1 MLFKEEYHMKELKNK
16 VELAQLVELYKTG
29 KVTKTAL
36 ELELGKS
43 VSELVTPNTL
53 TVAIISE
60 VDGNTN
66 STFGVTS
73 LPEMVGE
80 KILVTLLVDKDAIMN
95 FVETKEIIEMIA
107 VEASRHQKVLKEYSK
122 FIKEHKDSE
131 VLLEDALAFF
141 LELYEESLEE
151 LFDELPE
158 ISAKLIANRTI
169 QSVKSIKAE
178 KEAIKNP
185 SEDLRLIV
193 ERLTISKKFPLA
205 FITASRKLV
214 SASVKNEDPEQK
226 LPLFYTDEKPVMNQ
240 FHQQRRAL
248 SDGTYTAEKM
258 SKVIAHD
265 YKPDT
270 NLQ

>member
-1 MLFKEEYHMKELKNK
+1 MKELKNK
-16 VELAQLVELYKTG
+16 TELAQLVELYKTG
-29 KVTKTAL
+29 KITKTSL
-36 ELELGKS
+36 ENELGKS
-43 VSELVTPNTL
+43 VSELVAPNTL
-53 TVAIISE
+53 TVSIISE

-80 KILVTLLVDKDAIMN
+80 KILVTLLVDSDAIMN
-95 FVETKEIIEMIA
+95 FVSTQEIIDMIT

-122 FIKEHKDSE
+122 FIREHKDSE
-131 VLLEDALAFF
+131 ILLEDALVLF
-141 LELYEESLEE
+141 LDIYEESLEE
-151 LFDELPE
+151 FYDELPE
-158 ISAKLIANRTI
+158 ISAKLMTSRTI

-185 SEDLRLIV
+185 SEDLRLII
-193 ERLTISKKFPLA
+193 ERLTVSKKFPIA
-205 FITASRKLV
+205 FLTAARKLV
-214 SASVKNEDPEQK
+214 RSSIENEKPEEK

-248 SDGTYTAEKM
+248 SDGTYDS
-258 SKVIAHD
+258 SKISRVIAHD

-270 NLQ
+270 NQ